1 MDTKSWIPNHGII
14 PNNRD
19 LNPKQHPQTH
29 KFQTSLPKFTIG
41 KVRGRGTYEDA
52 GRQLLNLYSIVI
64 SIRESESLF
73 EAFAAHMLAR
83 DSFVFLSGFHRRHD
97 R

>member
-1 MDTKSWIPNHGII
+1 MV

-52 GRQLLNLYSIVI
+52 GRQLFINLYSIVI